1 MRAFTSNTIVNIVRA
16 EVTTAEDQPRVLS
29 FDTVTAAEPEPVIS
43 EGEESELR
51 VRNTI
56 LAQDCLEDILKGY
69 DITLKDCVLS
79 ASLMELIDGGT
90 TISAGDTAFAG
101 YRSPVA
107 GMTSERTRFTLRLYT
122 EEKDYSGQAVG
133 YFRFSFP
140 NCVGTPA
147 KFEFENGTFT
157 TPEYTVRSRPAAGSS
172 ALTIETLDTLPVY
185 CAAQSDVPAAPSA
198 GDCVTA
204 TAAIALGDISL
215 SAGQTAYYNGS
226 NWAVIA

>member
-1 MRAFTSNTIVNIVRA
+1 MRTFNSNTIVNIVRA
-16 EVTTAEDQPRVLS
+16 EVTTVEDEPRVLS

-79 ASLMELIDGGT
+79 ADLMTLIDGG
-90 TISAGDTAFAG
+90 SQNQAGDEAFAG

-107 GMTSERTRFTLRLYT
+107 GVTSNRTRFTLRLYT

-133 YFRFSFP
+133 YFRFSYP

-157 TPEYTVRSRPAAGSS
+157 TPEYVVRSRPSAGSH
-172 ALTIETLDTLPVY
+172 ALTIDALDTLPVY
-185 CAAQSDVPAAPSA
+185 CAAADDIPAQPAA

-204 TAAIALGDISL
+204 TAAL
-215 SAGQTAYYNGS
+215 SVGGVTLAAGQTAYYDGAG
-226 NWAVIA
+226 WTAIA

>member
-1 MRAFTSNTIVNIVRA
+1 MRTFTSNTIVNIVRA
-16 EVTTAEDQPRVLS
+16 EVTTVEEAPRVIS
-29 FDTVTAAEPEPVIS
+29 FDTVISAEPEPVIS

-79 ASLMELIDGGT
+79 AELMALIDGGA
-90 TISAGDTAFAG
+90 ISAAGTDAFAG

-107 GMTSERTRFTLRLYT
+107 GVTSDRTRFTLRLYT
-122 EEKDYSGQAVG
+122 EEKDYGGQAVG

-157 TPEYTVRSRPAAGSS
+157 TPEYLVRSRPSAGSS
-172 ALTIETLDTLPVY
+172 ALVIESLDRLPVY
-185 CAAQSDVPAAPSA
+185 CASDDDIPASPAA
-198 GDCVTA
+198 GDCITA
-204 TAAIALGDISL
+204 TAAISAGGTALTT
-215 SAGQTAYYNGS
+215 GQTAYFDGGS
-226 NWAVIA
+226 WTAIA

>member
-1 MRAFTSNTIVNIVRA
+1 MRTFTNNTIVNIVRA
-16 EVTTAEDQPRVLS
+16 EISTAEDDPRVLS
-29 FDTVTAAEPEPVIS
+29 FDTVTSAEPEPVVS

-56 LAQDCLEDILKGY
+56 LAQDTLEDILKGY

-79 ASLMELIDGGT
+79 SDLLELVDGGDS
-90 TISAGDTAFAG
+90 IDAGSGSFAG

-107 GMTSERTRFTLRLYT
+107 GLTSSRTRFTLRLYT

-147 KFEFENGTFT
+147 KFQFENGAFT
-157 TPEYTVRSRPAAGSS
+157 TPEYLVRSRPAAGSS
-172 ALTIETLDTLPVY
+172 ALTVECLDRLPVY
-185 CAAQSDVPAAPSA
+185 CGSGDEVPAQPAA

-204 TAAIALGDISL
+204 TATINVGSL
-215 SAGQTAYYNGS
+215 DLTAGQTAYFDGTD
-226 NWAVIA
+226 WTAIG

>member
-1 MRAFTSNTIVNIVRA
+1 MRTFTSNTLVNIVRA
-16 EVTTAEDQPRVLS
+16 EITTAEDEPRVLS
-29 FDTVTAAEPEPVIS
+29 FDTVTSAEPEPVIS

-56 LAQDCLEDILKGY
+56 LAQDTLEDILKGY

-79 ASLMELIDGGT
+79 AQLMELIDGGT
-90 TISAGDTAFAG
+90 SAQAGEDSFAG

-107 GMTSERTRFTLRLYT
+107 GMTSSRTRFTLRLYT

-147 KFEFENGTFT
+147 RFSFENGTFT
-157 TPEYTVRSRPAAGSS
+157 APEYTVRSRPSAGSS
-172 ALTIETLDTLPVY
+172 ALTVECLDRLPLY
-185 CAAQSDVPAAPSA
+185 CGSEEDIPSQPAA

-204 TAAIALGDISL
+204 TAPL
-215 SAGQTAYYNGS
+215 SVGGLELTAGQTAYHDGGG
-226 NWAVIA
+226 WTLIA

>member
-1 MRAFTSNTIVNIVRA
+1 MRTFTSNTIVNIVRA
-16 EVTTAEDQPRVLS
+16 EVTTVEDAPRVLS
-29 FDTVTAAEPEPVIS
+29 FDTVTAAEPEPVVS

-79 ASLMELIDGGT
+79 AALMELIDGGAA
-90 TISAGDTAFAG
+90 ISPGEDNFAG
-101 YRSPVA
+101 YRSPAA
-107 GMTSERTRFTLRLYT
+107 GMTSARTRFVLRLYT

-147 KFEFENGTFT
+147 KFQFENGTFT
-157 TPEYTVRSRPAAGSS
+157 TPEYVVRSRPSAGSH

-185 CAAQSDVPAAPSA
+185 CAEDADVPSSPAA
-198 GDCVTA
+198 GDCITA
-204 TAAIALGDISL
+204 TAAITAGGTALT
-215 SAGQTAYYNGS
+215 AGQTAYYDGEG
-226 NWAVIA
+226 WTVIA